1 VSIPSIEKPLRSVL
15 PALLLIG
22 TAAGQPIPA
31 FPGAEGYGGYA
42 KGGRGGDVYI
52 VTNLNAS
59 GAGSFRNG
67 IETVPAAG
75 RTIVFAV
82 SGHIHIN
89 GLRLTGSKVTIA
101 GQTAPGDGVGLVNGT
116 FRISSDDVVVRHMRF
131 RHRKSGSGGDCVN
144 LDSGS
149 INSVLDSI
157 SMQFSTDENFSSYG
171 SPPENLTMQWS
182 LNAWGLESHSCGGLW
197 DQNHATAHH
206 TLWAHNHTRN
216 PKARPNGLLEWINN
230 VTFDWDIG
238 FIMGDSATPASW
250 KANVRNSYFL
260 CPPGNLRSRALEK
273 ANLDRNGNPNFSLYL
288 NNCRHDNNGDGILNG
303 TDKGYSI
310 ASGNYVTLASPVANT
325 GAIPVTMDDP
335 VVAFK
340 KVVSK
345 AGALRLEID
354 PEKPLRD
361 EVDAKLIHNLVTQT
375 ANHISNESQLG
386 LTNGGIGTL
395 NSAAAPLDADLDGMP
410 DYYETALGWNPAVQ
424 DHNTA
429 LANSG
434 GFVTG
439 TTFLPPNTRAGAAV
453 LEKYTR
459 LEEYL
464 HFLAIPHG
472 TVAKNTVG
480 EPTQARID
488 LRKFTSGFSSSPVFT
503 VSNIT
508 GGGIVQSGT
517 GNCIATFTPTL
528 NYSGRARFDFT
539 VTDSAGHS
547 WTQTCALLVTNAAL
561 PRDLSWK
568 GSGSV
573 WDGAAQNW
581 LRQSDGTT
589 VAFETGDRVVFDQAG
604 IAQPVVSL
612 SGPLAPT
619 TVEVNAAGNYT
630 FAGAGSVGSTGSLTK
645 RGPGALTLNS
655 AHTYAAGTSLEE
667 GSLVIG
673 SGGGLAGAV
682 LTLLDGTMLTNGYPT
697 GTTLGISPRIE
708 VPAGHS
714 ATLNSGNRLSLSGGL
729 TGGGT
734 LNCRVQTTVNRFD
747 FYGATAAFSGNLNF
761 SQSGGVR
768 LFFNGGSFNGFDS
781 AKLDVGG
788 SVILQPQTNSGGNTL
803 RIGALSG
810 SSTAAGLAGGT
821 AGAVAY
827 VVGAGGTDTTFAGGI
842 SGNATLTKTGT
853 GTLTLSGANSHT
865 GATSVESG
873 ALLID
878 GSLGNTAVTVASGAL
893 LGGDGTIGG
902 AVTAAP
908 GAFLSPGT
916 VPFTGATMNLTR
928 NLTLNGSTMYC
939 DMAGTP
945 AGVSDRI
952 VMNGGTLALAGPL
965 HFQFLPL
972 DGTLAAGTYDLISGA
987 SNSSAGG
994 VSLTHN
1000 LPSGTRQTFAV
1011 NRSAAG
1017 SNPSRIWLVVTGDP
1031 ATLTWTGA
1039 TSANWDTTTANNWK
1053 GANPNTFGT
1062 HDAVVFDDS
1071 ASVLNITPA
1080 GTVLPRS
1087 TLVNNTSKAFTLNA
1101 GIGGGVLTKSGAA
1114 RLILTGSNS
1123 HSGTVLDAGTL
1134 ELANATANATALG
1147 AGTVTLNGGTLKMYS
1162 AGDATG
1168 AGNLSN
1174 ALHVA
1179 GNATFQPAP
1188 RCVFSGG
1195 VSGNGTLNYHTTY
1208 VRADITGNWSAF
1220 SGNLNVTTD
1229 AGGGDFRITA
1239 SYSWPGLPAASV
1251 HLAAN
1256 TWFYHAGI
1264 LASGAGTTIEIGAL
1278 AGAANSHLRG
1288 GVTGGRALT
1297 YRIGGRNTDA
1307 IFAGDIAEQNTS
1319 TATNIEKT
1327 GTGSWTLSGAGKWN
1341 GGTTVDQGILRISG
1355 TIACGG
1361 ATSVEP
1367 GASLKLDGGSL
1378 TTDATNIAAGATLSG
1393 HGTLVS
1399 DLNAAGAIEGRGFAS
1414 GTPGVLAVEGSAF
1427 IGSNA
1432 VIRML
1437 AGVTSDVISV
1447 SGDLSLGGTLQV
1459 SLAPVTE
1466 FGRYPLIVFTG
1477 DLTGAAGLAGIPAGT
1492 TARLSTSVPGRVDLV
1507 IDDSDEDG
1515 LPDSWEL
1522 LKFGNLSQGPNG
1534 DRDADGTSN
1543 LAEYRLGLDP
1553 GSGGS
1558 AFRVTCSKGTLSW
1571 PSAPGVVFTIRRN
1584 ASLDPAGWR
1593 AIGTVTGGPE
1603 PTATFTDPESFERA
1617 FYQISFEP

>member
-1 VSIPSIEKPLRSVL
+1 VSIPLIEKTLRTVL
-15 PALLLIG
+15 PALLSIG
-22 TAAGQPIPA
+22 AAAGQPIPA

-101 GQTAPGDGVGLVNGT
+101 GQTAPGDGVGLVDGA

-157 SMQFSTDENFSSYG
+157 SMQFSTDENFSSFG

-238 FIMGDSATPASW
+238 FIMGDSETPASW

-260 CPPGNLRSRALEK
+260 CPPGNLRGRALEK

-310 ASGNYVTLASPVANT
+310 ASGNYITLAAPVVNN

-335 VVAFK
+335 LVAFK
-340 KVVSK
+340 KIVSK

-354 PEKPLRD
+354 PDKALRD
-361 EVDAKLIHNLVTQT
+361 EVDAKLIQNLVNQT
-375 ANHISNESQLG
+375 ANHIGNESQLG
-386 LTNGGIGTL
+386 LGNGGIGTL
-395 NSAAAPLDADLDGMP
+395 NSSTAPLDTDMDGMP

-439 TTFLPPNTRAGAAV
+439 TTFLPPNTPAGAAV

-480 EPTQARID
+480 EPTQVRID

-503 VSNIT
+503 VSNMS
-508 GGGIVQSGT
+508 GGGIVLSGA
-517 GNCIATFTPTL
+517 GNCIASFTPTL
-528 NYSGRARFDFT
+528 NHSGRARFDFT

-547 WTQTCALLVTNAAL
+547 WLQTCALLVTSAAL

-568 GSGSV
+568 GSGNA
-573 WDGAAQNW
+573 WDGAAPNW
-581 LRQSDGTT
+581 LRQSDGAT
-589 VAFETGDRVVFDQAG
+589 VAFEAGDRVVFGQSG

-612 SGPLAPT
+612 SGPLAPA

-655 AHTYAAGTSLEE
+655 AQTYAAGTSLEE

-673 SGGGLAGAV
+673 GGGGLAGAV
-682 LTLLDGTMLTNGYPT
+682 ITLSDGTTLTNGYPA
-697 GTTLGISPRIE
+697 GTSLGISPRIE

-714 ATLNSGNRLSLSGGL
+714 ATLNSGNRLSLTGGI

-734 LNCRVQTTVNRFD
+734 LDCRVQTSVSRFD
-747 FYGATAAFSGNLNF
+747 FYGATAAFSGNLKF
-761 SQSGGVR
+761 TQSGGVR

-788 SVILQPQTNSGGNTL
+788 GVILQPQTNSGGNTL

-810 SSTAAGLAGGT
+810 SSPAAGLAGGT

-827 VVGAGGTDTTFAGGI
+827 VVGASGTDTTFAGGI
-842 SGNATLTKTGT
+842 AGNATLTKTGA
-853 GTLTLSGANSHT
+853 GTLTLSGVGSHS
-865 GATSVESG
+865 GVTSVESG

-878 GSLGNTAVTVASGAL
+878 GSLGTTAVTVANGAL

-902 AVTAAP
+902 AVTASP

-916 VPFTGATMNLTR
+916 VPFTGAAMNLTQ
-928 NLTLNGSTMYC
+928 NLTLNGCTMYC
-939 DMAGTP
+939 DMAGNP
-945 AGVSDRI
+945 GGVSDKI
-952 VMNGGTLALAGPL
+952 AMNGGMLALAGTL

-987 SNSSAGG
+987 SNSSASG
-994 VSLTHN
+994 VALTHN

-1017 SNPSRIWLVVTGDP
+1017 SNPSKIWLVVTGDP

-1039 TSANWDTTTANNWK
+1039 TNWNWDTTTADNWR

-1071 ASVLNITPA
+1071 ASVLDITPA
-1080 GTVLPRS
+1080 GAVMPRS
-1087 TLVNNTSKAFTLNA
+1087 TLVNNNSKTCTLHA
-1101 GIGGGVLTKSGAA
+1101 GIGGGVLTKSGAEK
-1114 RLILTGSNS
+1114 LILTGANS
-1123 HSGTVLDAGTL
+1123 HSGTVLNAGTL
-1134 ELANATANATALG
+1134 ELANAGANAAALG
-1147 AGTVTLNGGTLKMYS
+1147 PGTVTLNGGTLKMYS

-1168 AGNLSN
+1168 AGTLAN

-1208 VRADITGNWSAF
+1208 VRADITGNWGAF

-1229 AGGGDFRITA
+1229 GGGGDFRITA
-1239 SYSWPGLPAASV
+1239 NYSWPGLPAASV

-1264 LASGAGTTIEIGAL
+1264 LASGAGTTIEVGAL
-1278 AGAANSHLRG
+1278 AGAVNSHLRG
-1288 GVTGGRALT
+1288 GATGGRALT
-1297 YRIGGRNTDA
+1297 YRVGGRNTDST
-1307 IFAGDIAEQNTS
+1307 FAGDIAEQNTS
-1319 TATNIEKT
+1319 TATNFEKT
-1327 GTGSWTLSGAGKWN
+1327 GTGSWILSGNGKWN
-1341 GGTTVDQGILRISG
+1341 GGTTVSQGILRISG
-1355 TIACGG
+1355 TMACAG
-1361 ATSVEP
+1361 ATSVES
-1367 GASLKLDGGSL
+1367 GASLQLDGGSL
-1378 TTDATNIAAGATLSG
+1378 SSDATNIAAGANFSG
-1393 HGTLVS
+1393 HGTIIS
-1399 DLNAAGAIEGRGFAS
+1399 DLNAAGTIEGRGFAT
-1414 GTPGVLAVEGSAF
+1414 GMPGVLAVKGGAF

-1432 VIRML
+1432 VLRML
-1437 AGVTSDVISV
+1437 GGLASDVISV
-1447 SGDLSLGGTLQV
+1447 DGDLSLGGTLQV
-1459 SLAPVTE
+1459 SLAPLTG
-1466 FGRYPLIVFTG
+1466 FGRYPLIVFSG
-1477 DLTGAAGLAGIPAGT
+1477 DLTGTAGLAGIPAGVS
-1492 TARLSTSVPGRVDLV
+1492 ARLSTSVAGQVDLV
-1507 IDDSDEDG
+1507 IDDSDEDR

-1522 LKFGNLSQGPNG
+1522 LNFGNLSEEANG
-1534 DRDADGTSN
+1534 DRDSDGTSN

-1558 AFRVTCSKGTLSW
+1558 AFRVSCANRTLSW
-1571 PSAPGVVFTIRRN
+1571 PSAPGVFFMIRRST
-1584 ASLDPAGWR
+1584 ALDSTGWQTI
-1593 AIGTVTGGPE
+1593 ATVTGGSE
-1603 PTATFTDPESFERA
+1603 PSATFTDPEPLERA
-1617 FYQISFEP
+1617 FYQISFDP